1 MVNALAGKRALVTGA
16 ARGIGH
22 ATALALQ
29 AAGAGVVGLDRKA
42 TGGAFPIL
50 AGDLAVE
57 AQIVAAVAN
66 GAAVLGG
73 YDILVNNAGILQEQT
88 LASLTAA
95 HIDLMFAVNERGA
108 LLVAREVL
116 PYLPEGGR
124 IINIVSDL
132 AYLGRAGGSVYAG
145 TKAAMI
151 GVTRSWARELS
162 PRILVNAVAPGPTDT
177 PLLGFDGLTDAQ
189 KAAETANP
197 MGRIGRPEEVAAAVV
212 FLAGPGASFFT
223 GQCLGANGGAAMN
236 CGNLR

>member
-1 MVNALAGKRALVTGA
+1 MVNPLAGKRALVTGA
-16 ARGIGH
+16 ASGIGR

-29 AAGAGVVGLDRKA
+29 AAGASVVGLDLNA
-42 TGGAFPIL
+42 APAAFPIL
-50 AGDLAVE
+50 ACDLGHE
-57 AQIVAAVAN
+57 AQIIAAVAE
-66 GAAVLGG
+66 GAALLGG
-73 YDILVNNAGILQEQT
+73 YDILVNNAGILQELP
-88 LASLTAA
+88 LAQLTVA
-95 HIDLMFAVNERGA
+95 HIDLMFAVNVRGG

-116 PYLPEGGR
+116 PHLPDGGR
-124 IINIVSDL
+124 IINIVSEL

-177 PLLGFDGLTDAQ
+177 PLLGFDLLTDAQ
-189 KAAETANP
+189 KAAETTNP

-212 FLAGPGASFFT
+212 FLAGPGATFFT

-236 CGNLR
+236 